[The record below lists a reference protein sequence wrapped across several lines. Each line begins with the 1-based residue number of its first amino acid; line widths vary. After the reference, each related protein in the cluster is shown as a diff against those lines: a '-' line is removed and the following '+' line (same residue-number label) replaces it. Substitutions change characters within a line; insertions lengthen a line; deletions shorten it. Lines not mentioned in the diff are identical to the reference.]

1 MAGPAPRDFPY
12 IRAAPEG
19 LSAGWWAMVLGSCVA
34 GFAALMLLARAPGGP
49 MALAGPVLF
58 AAMPLL
64 ALRAA
69 PGRGWAALFPRPTLA
84 DVLAGLSIVP
94 VALLMSGAAAQI
106 FMAGGGVAAVN
117 PVAGLLPRMD
127 GWERAVFIAGTAPQL
142 LGEELITILPFLALL
157 ALFHRGLK
165 LALRPAFLAAW
176 ILSSVIFALLH
187 LSTYDWNVVQV
198 LVVIGMSRLGLTI
211 PYLLTR
217 SVWSS
222 FITHITLDWSIFA
235 LVLLGAARG

>member
-19 LSAGWWAMVLGSCVA
+19 LSAGWWVMVLGSCVA
-34 GFAALMLLARAPGGP
+34 GFVALMLLARAPGSP

-69 PGRGWAALFPRPTLA
+69 AGRGWTALFPRPTLA
-84 DVLAGLSIVP
+84 DVLAGLLTVP
-94 VALLMSGAAAQI
+94 LALLLSSAVALVFTKA
-106 FMAGGGVAAVN
+106 GVAAVN
-117 PVAGLLPRMD
+117 PVAGLLARLD
-127 GWERAVFIAGTAPQL
+127 GWERVVFIAGTAPQL

-165 LALRPAFLAAW
+165 LALRLSVLAAW
-176 ILSSVIFALLH
+176 ILSAVIFGLLH
-187 LSTYDWNVVQV
+187 LSTYDWNLAQV
-198 LVVIGMSRLGLTI
+198 LLVIGVSRLALTV

-217 SVWSS
+217 SLWSS
-222 FITHITLDWSIFA
+222 LIAHITLDWSIFA
-235 LVLLGAARG
+235 LVLLGAAKG